1 MSRLVDFLA
10 RVFQLVPPPARYC
23 SVLLDE
29 PPIRVSGLLVRRWP
43 RIVLIGEDG
52 CRFEIEPRH
61 VRLVALAPEGYLAQ
75 AEGAK

>member
-1 MSRLVDFLA
+1 MTRFLDFLA
-10 RVFQLVPPPARYC
+10 RRVAPPPRYC

-52 CRFEIEPRH
+52 CRFELEPRH
-61 VRLVALAPEGYLAQ
+61 VRLVALAPEGYAQ
-75 AEGAK
+75 DSAPAEDAQ